1 MGSLKFL
8 FLFLLFGVFLI
19 GFSFSQPQ
27 RAYVLGTC
35 NFHFHASEG
44 FSFQGVDND
53 TVIFTV
59 MNGTLDTTDSTV
71 QIYAS
76 MGRVVFN
83 SSSIA
88 TLNFTSLNPE
98 NLRLSVDGKSNFAQI
113 GNSYIMSVPLAADMI
128 IQWQFYPPD
137 FLGDYFLLGEGLV
150 GVGLM
155 IFSPAWVTWEI
166 KKHGVTQEAIE
177 RFGYAM
183 LLFIVG
189 FGLVI
194 MYLWSA

>member
-1 MGSLKFL
+1 MVMINGEIAL
-8 FLFLLFGVFLI
+8 
-19 GFSFSQPQ
+19 SQTQ

-35 NFHFHASEG
+35 NFHFNVGES
-44 FSFQGVDND
+44 FSFQGIDND

-83 SSSIA
+83 SSSVA
-88 TLNFTSLNPE
+88 TLNFTSLNPM
-98 NLRLSVDGKSNFAQI
+98 NLRLSVDGKSNFAKI
-113 GNSYIMSVPLAADMI
+113 GNSYIMSVPLGADMI

-166 KKHGVTQEAIE
+166 KKHGVTQTAIE
-177 RFGYAM
+177 RFGYAI

-189 FGLVI
+189 FGLII
-194 MYLWSA
+194 MYLWS